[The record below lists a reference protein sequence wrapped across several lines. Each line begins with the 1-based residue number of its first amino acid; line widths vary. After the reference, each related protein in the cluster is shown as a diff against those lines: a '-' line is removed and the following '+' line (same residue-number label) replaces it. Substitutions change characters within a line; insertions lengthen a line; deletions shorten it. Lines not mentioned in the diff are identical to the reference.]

1 MKRRLFII
9 AICLLLGAVVNICV
23 AWVRVVLAKS
33 PIPLSLIDEDADWPR
48 DVPDHWPPCCHIHEG
63 SALALHVY
71 GSHAIGDIAPVS
83 EGAMQ
88 GGSRATVY
96 FIYVYRVGWPL
107 YTLQWEHSGEGVL
120 TTTGSIDFA
129 SWLVLVGNV
138 PPAFILR
145 AGRRFPIRPTTW
157 LAIATNT
164 LFYATLLWLLLY
176 GPFALR
182 RLLRLRRGLCP
193 KCAYPMGESAVCTE
207 CGVALPRRR
216 MADPT

>member
-1 MKRRLFII
+1 MKRRLLII
-9 AICLLLGAVVNICV
+9 AIFLLLGVVVNVAV
-23 AWVRVVLAKS
+23 AWGCVVLAKTS
-33 PIPLSLIDEDADWPR
+33 TPLSLIDEDAGWPR
-48 DVPDHWPPCCHIHEG
+48 DVPDHWPPRCDIHEG

-71 GSHAIGDIAPVS
+71 GSRAIEDIAPVS

-88 GGSRATVY
+88 GASRATVY

-120 TTTGSIDFA
+120 ATTGSDNFA
-129 SWLVLVGNV
+129 SWLVGNA
-138 PPAFILR
+138 PPVFFLR
-145 AGRRFPIRPTTW
+145 AWRRFPIRPTTW

-164 LFYATLLWLLLY
+164 LFYATLLWLVLH

-182 RLLRLRRGLCP
+182 RFLRLRRGLCP

-207 CGVALPRRR
+207 CGKPLPS
-216 MADPT
+216 